1 MIPVFVRGVSDAE
14 RISLIG
20 AMNKL
25 PFLWC
30 EAGGKDY
37 HAQLA
42 FPVETV
48 NDAFSFLKDALA
60 PFGPRASYSVLDQT
74 NALSFTFSYTLF
86 DEETKAWAFSG
97 PELMSRF
104 ENLIIKIRE
113 SSGLPRN

>member
-1 MIPVFVRGVSDAE
+1 MQVTA
-14 RISLIG
+14 
-20 AMNKL
+20 
-25 PFLWC
+25 
-30 EAGGKDY
+30 AGG
-37 HAQLA
+37 A
-42 FPVETV
+42 
-48 NDAFSFLKDALA
+48 
-60 PFGPRASYSVLDQT
+60 LDQT